1 MENAILQRRAVR
13 KYTADPVSQGE
24 IDQLEAAFQASPCG
38 MHQMDVMQGI
48 IVVNADLRKQIEDAT
63 DNSCYGAPLLFVL
76 LVNKDSQFGD
86 RDASAAA
93 ENIMVQASSLGLGS
107 VYVMSGALKLNS
119 QADLLAKLQV
129 PDGFVV
135 STIVAVGHIDGKVE
149 AEDRSQRYQ
158 CRQI

>member
-13 KYTADPVSQGE
+13 KYTADPVSQNQ
-24 IDQLEAAFQASPCG
+24 IDQLKAAFEAAPCG
-38 MHQMDVMQGI
+38 MHQMDVMQGV
-48 IVVNADLRKQIEDAT
+48 IVVNADLRQQIEAAT

-76 LVNKDSQFGD
+76 LVKKDSQFGD

-107 VYVMSGALKLNS
+107 VYVMSGALKLNDHQDILS
-119 QADLLAKLQV
+119 SLNV
-129 PDGFVV
+129 PAGFVV
-135 STIVAVGHIDGKVE
+135 STIVAVGHSAE
-149 AEDRSQRYQ
+149 QPAAEDRSQRYQ